1 MNRFM
6 FAVAIEIVAA
16 LASGRAFAQSYPDRP
31 IRMLVPFAAGGTA
44 DLVGRTVGKQLSA
57 ALGQPVVIDN
67 RTGAGGVIAT
77 TTAARAT
84 PDGYTLLIS
93 SAANAANVSLV
104 RNLPYDFER
113 DLAPITLVVLSP
125 YILVVNPAVPAKSV
139 AELIGVAKAKAG
151 ELNFASTG
159 YGTSQHLAGVMFN
172 LMAGTRMAYITY
184 KGAAAAMPDLI
195 GGRVQILFSGIPA
208 ALPQVKAGRLRALAV
223 TSEKRS
229 AGIPDVPTV
238 GENGL
243 PGYSMTAWHGLL
255 APRSTP
261 PRIVAL
267 LNRTVVEGIRSR
279 EMRDLFIGL
288 GLDPVGDTPA
298 EHKAF
303 ISDEIRKISKLV
315 KDADLKPE

>member
-1 MNRFM
+1 M
-6 FAVAIEIVAA
+6 FACAVVVA
-16 LASGRAFAQSYPDRP
+16 LSSGQARAQDYPNRP

-44 DLVGRTVGKQLSA
+44 DIVGRTVGKHISDV
-57 ALGQPVVIDN
+57 LGQPVVIDN
-67 RTGAGGVIAT
+67 RTGAGGIIAT
-77 TTAARAT
+77 ATAATAT

-104 RNLPYDFER
+104 RKLPYDFET

-125 YILVVNPAVPAKSV
+125 YILVVNPGVPAKNV
-139 AELIGVAKAKAG
+139 AELIGVAKAQAG
-151 ELNFASTG
+151 QLNFASTG
-159 YGTSQHLAGVMFN
+159 YGTSQHLAGIMFN
-172 LMAGTRMAYITY
+172 MMAGTRMAYITY
-184 KGAAAAMPDLI
+184 KGAAATMPDLI

-208 ALPQVKAGRLRALAV
+208 ALPHVKTGRLRALAV

-255 APRSTP
+255 APRHTP
-261 PRIVAL
+261 PRIIMR
-267 LNRTVVEGIRSR
+267 LNQTVTAGIASKA
-279 EMRDLFIGL
+279 MRDLFIGM
-288 GLDPVGDTPA
+288 GLDPVGDSPA

-303 ISDEIRKISKLV
+303 ISIEIRKISMLV

>member
-1 MNRFM
+1 M
-6 FAVAIEIVAA
+6 FACAVVMA
-16 LASGRAFAQSYPDRP
+16 LASGQGQAQDYPNRP

-44 DLVGRTVGKQLSA
+44 DIVGRTVGKHLSDV
-57 ALGQPVVIDN
+57 LGQPVVIDN

-77 TTAARAT
+77 ATATMAT
-84 PDGYTLLIS
+84 PDGYTLFIS

-104 RNLPYDFER
+104 RKLPYDFET

-125 YILVVNPAVPAKSV
+125 YILVVNPGVPAKNV

-184 KGAAAAMPDLI
+184 KGAAATMPDLI

-208 ALPQVKAGRLRALAV
+208 ALPHVKSGRLRALAV

-255 APRSTP
+255 APRNTP
-261 PRIVAL
+261 PGIITR
-267 LNRTVVEGIRSR
+267 LNKTVTAGIASK
-279 EMRDLFIGL
+279 EMRDLFIGM
-288 GLDPVGDTPA
+288 GLDPVGDSPA

-303 ISDEIRKISKLV
+303 ISNEIRKISKLV